1 MPRREINIM
10 IDSPSITKEWIEAL
24 NRNQATGRVGA
35 VGRDGVWRYPDGK
48 PLESLSGGSGNAFQ
62 RIGGV
67 VGAVKRARGTGGF

>member
-1 MPRREINIM
+1 M

-48 PLESLSGGSGNAFQ
+48 PLESLSGGSGNALQ

-67 VGAVKRARGTGGF
+67 VGAVRRARGTGGF